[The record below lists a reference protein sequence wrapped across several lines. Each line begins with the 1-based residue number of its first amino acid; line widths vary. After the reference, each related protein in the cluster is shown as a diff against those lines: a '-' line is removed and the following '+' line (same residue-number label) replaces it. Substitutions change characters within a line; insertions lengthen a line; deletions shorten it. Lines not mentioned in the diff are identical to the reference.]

1 MAWTDNDDELSV
13 QGQEQGQ
20 AIIKGD
26 QFRGRGKEMLK
37 RITFEAI
44 QTLIIFLPV
53 RQRTSLSLS
62 VMWWPS

>member
-13 QGQEQGQ
+13 QGQEQGE

-26 QFRGRGKEMLK
+26 QFRGRGEEMLK

-62 VMWWPS
+62 VMRWPS

>member
-1 MAWTDNDDELSV
+1 MVWADNDDELSV

-26 QFRGRGKEMLK
+26 HFRGRGEEMLK

-62 VMWWPS
+62 VMRWPS